1 MCHNTE
7 EWCIIWGETDLSFE
21 KWHEEFGEFWLNTW
35 NLDFDEI
42 LLSKVENVWA

>member
-7 EWCIIWGETDLSFE
+7 KWCIIWVETDLCFE
-21 KWHEEFGEFWLNTW
+21 KWHEEFWLNTW